1 VDEEAEQ
8 ALRARL
14 QADDPDGKTSNL
26 DRLILMIDE

>member
-14 QADDPDGKTSNL
+14 QADDPDGKSPTFYCIQS
-26 DRLILMIDE
+26 